1 MENNS
6 NDNSCIFDADENT
19 FAEKVIEQS
28 ADKIILADFWAPWCA
43 PCKQLT
49 PILEEIINEADGL
62 IRLAKINID
71 ENKQL
76 ATQLRIQSIPTVI
89 AFHKKQIVNGFQGV
103 QPKPKII
110 EFIEKVY
117 GSPLPKNKDG
127 IYKNINNLIE
137 INKLD
142 EAQNLIEDSLAENS
156 NDATIIS
163 LYIKCLCELNKFEDI
178 KVFLNSLSE
187 TLLAD
192 QLIQKEINNYKILVA
207 ASNSPSIDKLL
218 SIYNAEPNKIENVL
232 ELSKKYFYEKKI
244 EDSLELLLISFSK
257 FKNKDKEKI
266 KKELLQL
273 FDSLGSSHQMT
284 KTYRRKLSSLLFS

>member
-1 MENNS
+1 MENSS
-6 NDNSCIFDADENT
+6 NNNDYIFDADENT
-19 FAEKVIEQS
+19 FVEKVIEQS
-28 ADKIILADFWAPWCA
+28 NDKIIIADFWAPWCA

-49 PILEEIINEADGL
+49 PVLEEIINETEGL

-71 ENKQL
+71 ENQQL
-76 ATQLRIQSIPTVI
+76 AAQLKIQSIPTVI

-117 GSPLPKNKDG
+117 GSPLPKNKDA
-127 IYKNINNLIE
+127 IYKNILHLIE

-142 EAQNLIEDSLAENS
+142 EAQNLIEDSLVENS
-156 NDATIIS
+156 NDEKIIS
-163 LYIKCLCELNKFEDI
+163 LYINCLCKLNKFEDI
-178 KVFLNSLSE
+178 KVFLNSLSD
-187 TLLAD
+187 TMIAD

-218 SIYNAEPNKIENVL
+218 SKYNAEPDKVENVL

-244 EDSLELLLISFSK
+244 EESFELLFTSFST

-266 KKELLQL
+266 KKELLKL
-273 FDSLGSSHQMT
+273 FDSLGSNHLMT
-284 KTYRRKLSSLLFS
+284 KTYRRKLSSILFS

>member
-1 MENNS
+1 
-6 NDNSCIFDADENT
+6 
-19 FAEKVIEQS
+19 
-28 ADKIILADFWAPWCA
+28 ADFWAPWCA

-49 PILEEIINEADGL
+49 PVLEEIINETEGL

-71 ENKQL
+71 ENQQL

-117 GSPLPKNKDG
+117 GSPLPKNKDA
-127 IYKNINNLIE
+127 IYKNIYHLIE

-156 NDATIIS
+156 NDAKIIS
-163 LYIKCLCELNKFEDI
+163 LYIKCLCELNKLEDI
-178 KVFLNSLSE
+178 KNFLNSLSD
-187 TLLAD
+187 TLAAD

-218 SIYNAEPNKIENVL
+218 SKYNAEPDKVENVL

-244 EDSLELLLISFSK
+244 EDSFELLFTSFSK
-257 FKNKDKEKI
+257 FKNTDKEKI
-266 KKELLQL
+266 KKELLNL
-273 FDSLGSSHQMT
+273 FDSLGSNHQMT
-284 KTYRRKLSSLLFS
+284 KTYRRKLSSVLFS